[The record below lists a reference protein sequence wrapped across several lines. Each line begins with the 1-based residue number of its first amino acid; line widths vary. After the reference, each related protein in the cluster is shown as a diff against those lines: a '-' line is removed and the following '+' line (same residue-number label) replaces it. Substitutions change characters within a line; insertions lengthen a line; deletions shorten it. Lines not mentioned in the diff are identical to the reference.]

1 MIHGK
6 VIEGE
11 VIFMCL
17 MEEEIPEHF
26 GHNAKILLHYFLYK
40 QLVKYF

>member
-17 MEEEIPEHF
+17 MEEEIPENF
-26 GHNAKILLHYFLYK
+26 GHNGKNTLTLFSL
-40 QLVKYF
+40 